1 MRFKAL
7 RHQPS
12 DAARKS
18 GYDNEGQLPDTLPDS
33 RSRPGAVAG
42 GIQKQTFNVKV
53 TGTSRQRG
61 RTVQDFQQRRAAP
74 CRNVSELIDLL
85 YRAHFIW
92 LSQECGELVHEFT

>member
-33 RSRPGAVAG
+33 RSRPGAAAG
-42 GIQKQTFNVKV
+42 GIKKQTFNALSSADAEGGRLRRIARHLAVYPKCNIS
-53 TGTSRQRG
+53 TAQR
-61 RTVQDFQQRRAAP
+61 FQER
-74 CRNVSELIDLL
+74 
-85 YRAHFIW
+85 
-92 LSQECGELVHEFT
+92 